1 MCPENRWPGS
11 RPRQPLLWD
20 HYSRNTF
27 FVSYWKMQL
36 KWHYSWRTRLMNRSS
51 LRFIFRKQWADWAK
65 ENHLRAV
72 WTLRLLKRVLRSEF
86 SWSNLVTHRQS
97 LVSSDGLSQVL
108 QCSLYRDPKAAH
120 QNELIGY
127 LLSKVFTF
135 LPKMILSV
143 LARIPPDERKR
154 EL

>member
-1 MCPENRWPGS
+1 
-11 RPRQPLLWD
+11 
-20 HYSRNTF
+20 
-27 FVSYWKMQL
+27 
-36 KWHYSWRTRLMNRSS
+36 MNRSS

-72 WTLRLLKRVLRSEF
+72 WTLRLLKRALRSEF
-86 SWSNLVTHRQS
+86 SWSNLATHRQS